1 MISGLWN
8 KFMRMFCQFSWA
20 ELSCVWPEDS
30 LFAFGDDDADD
41 DDDDDDGDT
50 DDMMRFI
57 WHETN

>member
-20 ELSCVWPEDS
+20 ELSCVWPEEAAP
-30 LFAFGDDDADD
+30 FALGDD
-41 DDDDDDGDT
+41 DDDGDGDT